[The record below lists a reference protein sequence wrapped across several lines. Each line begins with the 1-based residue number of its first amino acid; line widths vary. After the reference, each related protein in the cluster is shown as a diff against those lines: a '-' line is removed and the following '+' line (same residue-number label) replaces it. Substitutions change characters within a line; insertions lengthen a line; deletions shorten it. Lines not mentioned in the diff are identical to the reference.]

1 MTISIAEDAV
11 DPGNAAVS
19 QPFTVNALPTGSIA
33 FSVAEARAGVPFVA
47 TITFSENAG
56 GFDTNDVTISAGTK
70 GTFNGSGDTFTQIIT
85 PPTGDGTIT
94 VTVQENAIDAGNAA
108 FSAIIFYIEPL
119 SLGWIVPTSDVGNTF
134 AVTLTSNLALT
145 GVELSDFRL
154 IQRNPTNFINLSTS
168 EPEIDAVSL
177 TNVSG
182 THNWQIDFTL
192 NGTYDNEFEM
202 RLVREM
208 VVADGVDV
216 PITANLTSSLF
227 TVDSSVGAIPVTF
240 GSQTISNQAWTVGTA
255 ASVTLP
261 EATDGTWNDHLF
273 TFVHIASGHDV
284 HGIDTGSIRHT
295 HRAFYIRNF
304 YLYGYGWQW

>member
-1 MTISIAEDAV
+1 M

-261 EATDGTWNDHLF
+261 EAMDGTGTITYSLSSTLPAGMTF
-273 TFVHIASGHDV
+273 TASTRVLAGTP
-284 HGIDTGSIRHT
+284 TGT
-295 HRAFYIRNF
+295 LYISNF